1 MYISLNW
8 IKDYVNLDGI
18 DVNELINKFT
28 LSCAEVEGVE
38 KKGENI
44 SGIIAA
50 KIEKVEDHPNSKKL
64 HLLKVNTG
72 KEVVDIVCGAPNVAE
87 GIIVPLAT
95 IGAQVGDI
103 TISKATVGGYDSYG
117 MCCSAKELGIS
128 DDHSGLYIFEEGT
141 PVGVD
146 VKEILDIEDVVFEV
160 DNKSLTNRPDMWGHY
175 GIAREISAITGRELK
190 PLLLWDGETN
200 GKKLDITVNTD
211 KCYRYTSATMGNI
224 TRKVSPIN
232 MQIRLYYAGMRG
244 VNFLADVTNYV
255 MLELGQPMHAFDN
268 AIVDNIQVNE
278 LVEETKFVTLDSQE
292 RMLPAH
298 TMVIAS
304 DNKPVAVAG
313 VMGGEN
319 SEITD
324 DTTSV
329 LIESACFDGTDVR
342 KTATRLGLRTEAS
355 ARYEKMLDTQLT
367 ETALRRFM
375 QIVVANDEHAEVTSD
390 ITDVVKFTYPEVVID
405 IDKAYIDKYIGI
417 SIPEEKILSILRSLT
432 FYVEVTGAGKYRVTA
447 PSFRTTKDI
456 QGKADLI
463 EEITRVYGYDNIPA
477 TSTTQSVVPVL
488 QDKSVDLDY
497 DTKYLLATR
506 YNYSEV
512 HTYIWNDYNTCNEL
526 GINPPSYMDIVNA
539 LQKDNNKLRST
550 IIPSL
555 IKVVMDNKNDLMGE
569 VKAFEIGRVVAGV
582 NADNLCIE
590 EKSLGIV
597 NASRSSMQDTLM
609 NVKEAVDC
617 IFADV
622 VKSKV
627 EYVRSD
633 IEDDLIC
640 PVNYY
645 RIVANNIN
653 LGYIGIVSPKIAR
666 KIDPKMTI
674 AVCEINYTKIREVK
688 AREYKFEKIYKHPG
702 TELDFNFEIPK
713 TMLYADVEKIAN
725 SVKTDLIYTVGLTDI
740 YKAEGSEYANY
751 TLHYTVVAEDHT
763 LTGTEIEE
771 FHTEVINTF
780 KSNNINLKQN

>member
-38 KKGENI
+38 IKGGNV
-44 SGIIAA
+44 SGVITA
-50 KIEKVEDHPNSKKL
+50 KIEKVEEHPNSKKL

-72 KEVVDIVCGAPNVAE
+72 KDIIDIVCGAPNVAE
-87 GIIVPLAT
+87 GIVVPLAT
-95 IGAQVGDI
+95 IGANVCGI
-103 TISKATVGGYDSYG
+103 NISKAVVGGYDSYG

-128 DDHSGLYIFEEGT
+128 DDHSGLYVFEDGT
-141 PVGVD
+141 PIGVD
-146 VKEILDIEDVVFEV
+146 VKEILDIDDVVFEV

-175 GIAREISAITGRELK
+175 GIAREISAITGRELR
-190 PLLLWDGETN
+190 PLILWDGETN

-268 AIVDNIQVNE
+268 AIVDNIEVNE
-278 LVEETKFVTLDSQE
+278 LAKEAKFVTLDSQE

-298 TMVIAS
+298 TMVIAN

-313 VMGGEN
+313 IMGGEN

-342 KTATRLGLRTEAS
+342 KTATKLGLRTEAS

-375 QIVVANDEHAEVTSD
+375 QIVVENDENAEVTSD
-390 ITDVVKFTYPEVVID
+390 ITDIVKYTYPEVVID

-417 SIPEEKILSILRSLT
+417 SIPEERIISILESLT
-432 FYVEVTGAGKYRVTA
+432 FKVENMGDGLYSVTA

-477 TSTTQSVVPVL
+477 TSTTQPVVPMI
-488 QDKSVDLDY
+488 QDKSVDLEY
-497 DTKYLLATR
+497 DTKYALATR

-512 HTYIWNDYNTCNEL
+512 HSYIWNDYNTCNEL
-526 GINPPSYMDIVNA
+526 GINPPSYMNIVNA
-539 LQKDNNKLRST
+539 LQKDNNQIRST

-555 IKVVMDNKNDLMGE
+555 MKVVMDNKNDLSGE
-569 VKAFEIGRVVAGV
+569 VQAFEIGRVVTGL
-582 NADNLCIE
+582 NDNGLCNE
-590 EKSLGIV
+590 EKSLGII
-597 NASRSSMQDTLM
+597 RSTRGTMQDALISL
-609 NVKEAVDC
+609 KEAVDY
-617 IFADV
+617 IFADI
-622 VKSKV
+622 VKAKV
-627 EYVRSD
+627 EYVKSD
-633 IEDDLIC
+633 INDDLIC

-653 LGYIGIVSPKIAR
+653 LGYIGIVNPRISK
-666 KIDPKMTI
+666 KIDSKMTI
-674 AVCEINYTKIREVK
+674 VVCEINYTKIRDVQ

-713 TMLYADVEKIAN
+713 TMLYADVEKIAT
-725 SVKTDLIYTVGLTDI
+725 SVDTPLLYKVGLTDI

-751 TLHYTVVAEDHT
+751 TLHYSVLAEDHT
-763 LTGTEIEE
+763 LTGAEIEE
-771 FHTEVINTF
+771 FHANVINVF
-780 KSNNINLKQN
+780 KANNINLKMN